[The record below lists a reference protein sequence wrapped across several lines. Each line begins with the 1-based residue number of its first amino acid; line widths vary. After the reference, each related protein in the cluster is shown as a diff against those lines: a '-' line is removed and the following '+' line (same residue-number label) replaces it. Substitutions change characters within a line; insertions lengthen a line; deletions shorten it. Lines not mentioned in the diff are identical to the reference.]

1 MMSTK
6 DFEHKQIIFAMLN
19 EGEKISFKNDNI
31 VIRREDDSIKLQSTC
46 YRLFVLF
53 IAGHFTLTSGLM
65 ERSRKFGFTIVFLN
79 YYMRPYAVLPAKA
92 EGNVLLRRT
101 QYYYDD
107 FDIGAH
113 IISNKIHNQ
122 CFLLRKIRNKSDELK
137 KTVSLMDVYEKSVL
151 VPKLSLQEI
160 MGIEGVAAKTYFEQL
175 FIDHNWIAR
184 RPRVKHDSINCL
196 MDIGY
201 TILFN
206 MVNAMLEIYGFDTY
220 VGVLHREFFHRK
232 SLVCDIVEPF
242 RPIIDACLL
251 KALNLGQV
259 HEDDFYKDQGQ
270 YFIGGKN
277 AVPYIKIMLDA
288 LLEYKNEM
296 FLYVQSYYRAFVRQ
310 KTPEEFPNFYMEA

>member
-1 MMSTK
+1 MSTK
-6 DFEHKQIIFAMLN
+6 DFEHKQVIFAMLN

-31 VIRREDDSIKLQSTC
+31 VIRKEDNSIKLQSTC

-53 IAGHFTLTSGLM
+53 IAGHFSLTSGLM
-65 ERSRKFGFTIVFLN
+65 ERARKFSFTIVFLN

-92 EGNVLLRRT
+92 EGNVILRRT

-107 FDIGAH
+107 FDVGAY

-122 CFLLRKIRNKSDELK
+122 NFLLKKIRNKSEDLK
-137 KTVSLMDVYEKSVL
+137 KIISLMEVYEKSVL
-151 VPKLSLQEI
+151 VPGLSLQEI
-160 MGIEGVAAKTYFEQL
+160 MGVEGVAARGYFEQL
-175 FIDHNWIAR
+175 FRDHDWTAR
-184 RPRVKHDSINCL
+184 RPRVKHDAINCL

-206 MVNAMLEIYGFDTY
+206 LVNAMLELFGFDTY

-242 RPIIDACLL
+242 RPIVDASLI
-251 KALNLGQV
+251 KALNLGQI
-259 HEDDFYKDQGQ
+259 HEDDFYVDQGQ

-296 FLYVQSYYRAFVRQ
+296 FLYVQCYYRAFVRQ
-310 KTPEEFPNFYMEA
+310 KTIDQFPVFYMEG

>member
-6 DFEHKQIIFAMLN
+6 DFEHKQVIFAMLN

-31 VIRREDDSIKLQSTC
+31 VIRKEDNSIKLQSTC

-53 IAGHFTLTSGLM
+53 IAGHFSLTSGLM
-65 ERSRKFGFTIVFLN
+65 ERARKFSFTIVFLN

-92 EGNVLLRRT
+92 EGNVILRRT

-107 FDIGAH
+107 FDVGAY

-122 CFLLRKIRNKSDELK
+122 NFLLKKIRNKSEDLK
-137 KTVSLMDVYEKSVL
+137 KIISLMEVYEKSVL
-151 VPKLSLQEI
+151 VPGLSLQEI
-160 MGIEGVAAKTYFEQL
+160 MGVEGVAARGYFEQL
-175 FIDHNWIAR
+175 FREHDWTAR
-184 RPRVKHDSINCL
+184 RPRVKHDAINCL

-206 MVNAMLEIYGFDTY
+206 LVNAMLELFGFDTY

-242 RPIIDACLL
+242 RPIVDASLI
-251 KALNLGQV
+251 KALNLGQI
-259 HEDDFYKDQGQ
+259 HEDDFYVDQGQ

-310 KTPEEFPNFYMEA
+310 KTIDQFPVFYMEG

>member
-1 MMSTK
+1 MSTK
-6 DFEHKQIIFAMLN
+6 DFEHKQVIFAMLN
-19 EGEKISFKNDNI
+19 DGEKISFKNDNI
-31 VIRREDDSIKLQSTC
+31 VIRKEDNSIKLQSTC

-53 IAGHFTLTSGLM
+53 IAGHFSLTSGLM
-65 ERSRKFGFTIVFLN
+65 ERARKFSFTIVFLN

-92 EGNVLLRRT
+92 EGNVILRRT

-107 FDIGAH
+107 FDVGAY

-122 CFLLRKIRNKSDELK
+122 NFLLKKIRNKSEDLK
-137 KTVSLMDVYEKSVL
+137 KIISLMEVYEKSVL
-151 VPKLSLQEI
+151 VPGLSLQEI
-160 MGIEGVAAKTYFEQL
+160 MGVEGVAARGYFEQL
-175 FIDHNWIAR
+175 FCDHDWTAR
-184 RPRVKHDSINCL
+184 RPRVKHDAINCL

-206 MVNAMLEIYGFDTY
+206 LVNAMLELFGFDTY

-242 RPIIDACLL
+242 RPIVDASLI
-251 KALNLGQV
+251 KALNLGQI
-259 HEDDFYKDQGQ
+259 HEDDFYVDQGQ

-310 KTPEEFPNFYMEA
+310 KTIDQFPVFYMEG

>member
-1 MMSTK
+1 MSTK
-6 DFEHKQIIFAMLN
+6 DFEHKQVIFAMLN

-31 VIRREDDSIKLQSTC
+31 VIRKEDNSIKLQSTC

-53 IAGHFTLTSGLM
+53 IAGHFSLTSGLM
-65 ERSRKFGFTIVFLN
+65 ERARKFSFTIVFLN

-92 EGNVLLRRT
+92 EGNVILRRT

-107 FDIGAH
+107 FDVGAY

-122 CFLLRKIRNKSDELK
+122 NFLLKKIRNKSEDLK
-137 KTVSLMDVYEKSVL
+137 KIISLMEVYEKSVL
-151 VPKLSLQEI
+151 VPGLSLQEI
-160 MGIEGVAAKTYFEQL
+160 MGVEGVAARGYFEQL
-175 FIDHNWIAR
+175 FREHDWTAR
-184 RPRVKHDSINCL
+184 RPRVKHDAINCL

-206 MVNAMLEIYGFDTY
+206 LVNAMLELFGFDTY

-242 RPIIDACLL
+242 RPIVDASLI
-251 KALNLGQV
+251 KALNLGQI
-259 HEDDFYKDQGQ
+259 HEDDFYVDQGQ

-310 KTPEEFPNFYMEA
+310 KAIDQFPVFYMER

>member
-6 DFEHKQIIFAMLN
+6 DFEHKQVIFAMLN

-31 VIRREDDSIKLQSTC
+31 VIRREDNSIKLQSTC

-53 IAGHFTLTSGLM
+53 IAGHFSLTSGLM
-65 ERSRKFGFTIVFLN
+65 ERARKFSFTIVFLN

-92 EGNVLLRRT
+92 EGNVILRRT

-107 FDIGAH
+107 FDVGAY

-122 CFLLRKIRNKSDELK
+122 NFLLKKIRNKSEDLK
-137 KTVSLMDVYEKSVL
+137 KIISLMEVYEKSVL
-151 VPKLSLQEI
+151 VPGLSLQEI
-160 MGIEGVAAKTYFEQL
+160 MGVEGVAARGYFEQL
-175 FIDHNWIAR
+175 FREHDWTAR
-184 RPRVKHDSINCL
+184 RPRVKHDAINCL

-206 MVNAMLEIYGFDTY
+206 LVNAMLELFGFDTY
-220 VGVLHREFFHRK
+220 IGVLHREFFHRK

-242 RPIIDACLL
+242 RPIVDASLI
-251 KALNLGQV
+251 KALNLGQI
-259 HEDDFYKDQGQ
+259 HEDDFYVDQGQ

-288 LLEYKNEM
+288 LLEYKDEM

-310 KTPEEFPNFYMEA
+310 KTIDQFPVFYMEG

>member
-6 DFEHKQIIFAMLN
+6 DFEHKQVIFAMLN

-31 VIRREDDSIKLQSTC
+31 VIRKEDNSIKLQSTC

-53 IAGHFTLTSGLM
+53 IAGHFSLTSGLM
-65 ERSRKFGFTIVFLN
+65 ERARKFSFTIVFLN

-92 EGNVLLRRT
+92 EGNVILRRT

-107 FDIGAH
+107 FDVGAY

-122 CFLLRKIRNKSDELK
+122 NFLLKKIRNKSEDLK
-137 KTVSLMDVYEKSVL
+137 KIISLMEVYEKSVL
-151 VPKLSLQEI
+151 VPGLSLQEI
-160 MGIEGVAAKTYFEQL
+160 MGVEGVAARGYFEQL
-175 FIDHNWIAR
+175 FREHDWTAR
-184 RPRVKHDSINCL
+184 RPRVKHDAINCL

-206 MVNAMLEIYGFDTY
+206 LVNAMLELFGFDTY

-242 RPIIDACLL
+242 RPIVDASLI
-251 KALNLGQV
+251 KSLNLGQI
-259 HEDDFYKDQGQ
+259 HEDDFYVDQGQ

-310 KTPEEFPNFYMEA
+310 KTIDQFPVFYMER

>member
-31 VIRREDDSIKLQSTC
+31 VIRREDNSIKLQSTC

-53 IAGHFTLTSGLM
+53 IAGHFSLTSGLM
-65 ERSRKFGFTIVFLN
+65 ERARKFGFTIVFLN
-79 YYMRPYAVLPAKA
+79 YYMRPYAILPAKA
-92 EGNVLLRRT
+92 EGNVILRRT

-107 FDIGAH
+107 FDIGAY

-122 CFLLRKIRNKSDELK
+122 NHLLKKIRNKSDDLK
-137 KTVSLMDVYEKSVL
+137 KTISLMEVYEKSVL
-151 VPKLSLQEI
+151 VPGLSLQEI
-160 MGIEGVAAKTYFEQL
+160 MGTEGVAARGYFEQL
-175 FIDHNWIAR
+175 FRDYNWTAR
-184 RPRVKHDSINCL
+184 RPRVKHDVINCL

-206 MVNAMLEIYGFDTY
+206 LINAMLELFGFDTY

-232 SLVCDIVEPF
+232 SLACDLVEPF
-242 RPIIDACLL
+242 RPIVDASLI
-251 KALNLGQV
+251 KALNLGQI
-259 HEDDFYKDQGQ
+259 HEDDFYVDQGQ

-288 LLEYKNEM
+288 LLDFKNEI

-310 KTPEEFPNFYMEA
+310 KPIDQFPVFYMEV

>member
-1 MMSTK
+1 MSTK
-6 DFEHKQIIFAMLN
+6 DFEHKQVIFAMLN

-31 VIRREDDSIKLQSTC
+31 VIRREDNSIKLQSTC

-53 IAGHFTLTSGLM
+53 IAGHFSLTSGLM
-65 ERSRKFGFTIVFLN
+65 ERARKFSFTIVFLN

-92 EGNVLLRRT
+92 EGNVILRRT

-107 FDIGAH
+107 FDVGAY

-122 CFLLRKIRNKSDELK
+122 NFLLKKIRNKSEDLK
-137 KTVSLMDVYEKSVL
+137 KIISLMEVYEKSVL
-151 VPKLSLQEI
+151 VPGLSLQEI
-160 MGIEGVAAKTYFEQL
+160 MGVEGVAARGYFEQL
-175 FIDHNWIAR
+175 FREHDWTAR
-184 RPRVKHDSINCL
+184 RPRVKHDAINCL

-206 MVNAMLEIYGFDTY
+206 LVNAMLELFGFDTY

-242 RPIIDACLL
+242 RPIVDASLI
-251 KALNLGQV
+251 KSLNLGQI
-259 HEDDFYKDQGQ
+259 HEDDFYVDQGQ

-310 KTPEEFPNFYMEA
+310 KTIEQFPVFYMEG

>member
-1 MMSTK
+1 MSTK
-6 DFEHKQIIFAMLN
+6 DFEHKQVIFAMLN

-31 VIRREDDSIKLQSTC
+31 VIRKEDNSIKLQSTC

-53 IAGHFTLTSGLM
+53 IAGHFSLTSGLM
-65 ERSRKFGFTIVFLN
+65 ERARKFSFTIVFLN

-92 EGNVLLRRT
+92 EGNVILRRT

-107 FDIGAH
+107 FDVGAY

-122 CFLLRKIRNKSDELK
+122 NFLLKKIRNKSEDLK
-137 KTVSLMDVYEKSVL
+137 KIISLMEVYEKSVL
-151 VPKLSLQEI
+151 VPGLSLQEI
-160 MGIEGVAAKTYFEQL
+160 MGVEGVAARGYFEQL
-175 FIDHNWIAR
+175 FREHDWTAR
-184 RPRVKHDSINCL
+184 RPRVKHDAINCL

-206 MVNAMLEIYGFDTY
+206 LVNAMLELFGFDTY

-242 RPIIDACLL
+242 RPIVDASLI
-251 KALNLGQV
+251 KALNLGQI
-259 HEDDFYKDQGQ
+259 HEDDFYVDQGQ

-277 AVPYIKIMLDA
+277 AIPYIKIMLDA

-310 KTPEEFPNFYMEA
+310 KTINLYPVFYMEG

>member
-1 MMSTK
+1 MSTK
-6 DFEHKQIIFAMLN
+6 DFEHKQVIFAMLN

-31 VIRREDDSIKLQSTC
+31 VIRREDNSIKLQSTC

-53 IAGHFTLTSGLM
+53 IAGHFSLTSGLM
-65 ERSRKFGFTIVFLN
+65 ERARKFSFTIVFLN

-92 EGNVLLRRT
+92 EGNVILRRT

-107 FDIGAH
+107 FDVGAY

-122 CFLLRKIRNKSDELK
+122 NFLLKKIRNKSEDLK
-137 KTVSLMDVYEKSVL
+137 KIISLMEVYEKSVL
-151 VPKLSLQEI
+151 VPGLSLQEI
-160 MGIEGVAAKTYFEQL
+160 MGVEGVAARGYFEQL
-175 FIDHNWIAR
+175 FREHDWTAR
-184 RPRVKHDSINCL
+184 RPRVKHDAINCL

-206 MVNAMLEIYGFDTY
+206 LVNAMLELFGFDTY

-242 RPIIDACLL
+242 RPIVDASLI
-251 KALNLGQV
+251 KALNLGQI
-259 HEDDFYKDQGQ
+259 HEDDFYVDQGQ

-310 KTPEEFPNFYMEA
+310 KTIDQFPVFYMEG

>member
-1 MMSTK
+1 MSTK
-6 DFEHKQIIFAMLN
+6 DFEHKQVIFAMLN
-19 EGEKISFKNDNI
+19 DGEKISFKNDNI
-31 VIRREDDSIKLQSTC
+31 VIRREDNSIKLQSTC

-53 IAGHFTLTSGLM
+53 IAGHFSLTSGLM
-65 ERSRKFGFTIVFLN
+65 ERARKFSFTIVFLN

-92 EGNVLLRRT
+92 EGNVILRRT

-107 FDIGAH
+107 FDVGAY

-122 CFLLRKIRNKSDELK
+122 NFLLKKIRNKSEDLK
-137 KTVSLMDVYEKSVL
+137 KIISLMEVYEKSVL
-151 VPKLSLQEI
+151 VPGLSLQEI
-160 MGIEGVAAKTYFEQL
+160 MGVEGVAARGYFEQL
-175 FIDHNWIAR
+175 FREHDWTAR
-184 RPRVKHDSINCL
+184 RPRVKHDAINCL

-206 MVNAMLEIYGFDTY
+206 LVNAMLELFGFDTY

-242 RPIIDACLL
+242 RPIVDASLI
-251 KALNLGQV
+251 KALNLGQI
-259 HEDDFYKDQGQ
+259 HEDDFYVDQGQ

-310 KTPEEFPNFYMEA
+310 KTIEQFPVFYMEG

>member
-6 DFEHKQIIFAMLN
+6 DFEHKQVIFAMLN

-31 VIRREDDSIKLQSTC
+31 VIRKEDNSIKLQSTC

-53 IAGHFTLTSGLM
+53 IAGHFSLTSGLM
-65 ERSRKFGFTIVFLN
+65 ERARKFSFTIVFLN

-92 EGNVLLRRT
+92 EGNVILRRT

-107 FDIGAH
+107 FDVGAY

-122 CFLLRKIRNKSDELK
+122 NFLLKKIRNKSEDLK
-137 KTVSLMDVYEKSVL
+137 KIISLMEVYEKSVL
-151 VPKLSLQEI
+151 VPGLSLQEI
-160 MGIEGVAAKTYFEQL
+160 MGVEGVAARGYFEQL
-175 FIDHNWIAR
+175 FRDHDWTAR
-184 RPRVKHDSINCL
+184 RPRVKHDAINCL

-206 MVNAMLEIYGFDTY
+206 LVNAMLELFGFDTY

-242 RPIIDACLL
+242 RPIVDASLI
-251 KALNLGQV
+251 KALNLGQI
-259 HEDDFYKDQGQ
+259 HEDDFYVDQGQ

-310 KTPEEFPNFYMEA
+310 KTIDQFPVFYMEG

>member
-6 DFEHKQIIFAMLN
+6 DFEHKQVIFAMLN

-31 VIRREDDSIKLQSTC
+31 VIRREDGSIKLQSTC

-53 IAGHFTLTSGLM
+53 IAGHFSLTSGLM
-65 ERSRKFGFTIVFLN
+65 ERARKFRFTIVFLN
-79 YYMRPYAVLPAKA
+79 YYMRPYAILPAKA
-92 EGNVLLRRT
+92 EGNVILRRT

-107 FDIGAH
+107 FDIGAY

-122 CFLLRKIRNKSDELK
+122 NHLLKKIRNKPDDLK
-137 KTVSLMDVYEKSVL
+137 KMISLMEVYEKSVL
-151 VPKLSLQEI
+151 VPGLSLQEI
-160 MGIEGVAAKTYFEQL
+160 MGIEGVAARGYFEQL
-175 FIDHNWIAR
+175 FREHDWTAR
-184 RPRVKHDSINCL
+184 RPRVKHDAINCL

-206 MVNAMLEIYGFDTY
+206 LIDAMLELFGFDTY

-232 SLVCDIVEPF
+232 SLVCDVEEPF
-242 RPIIDACLL
+242 RPIIDASLI

-259 HEDDFYKDQGQ
+259 HEDDFYVEQGQ

-277 AVPYIKIMLDA
+277 AVPYIKLMLDS
-288 LLEYKNEM
+288 LLGYKNEM
-296 FLYVQSYYRAFVRQ
+296 FLYVQDYYRAFVRQ
-310 KTPEEFPNFYMEA
+310 KPIEQFPIFHMEG

>member
-1 MMSTK
+1 MSTK
-6 DFEHKQIIFAMLN
+6 DFEHKQVIFAMLN

-31 VIRREDDSIKLQSTC
+31 VIRREDNSIKLQSTC

-53 IAGHFTLTSGLM
+53 IAGHFSLTSGLM
-65 ERSRKFGFTIVFLN
+65 ERARKFSFTIVFLN

-92 EGNVLLRRT
+92 EGNVILRRT

-107 FDIGAH
+107 FDVGAY

-122 CFLLRKIRNKSDELK
+122 NFLLKKIRNKSEDLK
-137 KTVSLMDVYEKSVL
+137 KIISLMEVYEKSVL
-151 VPKLSLQEI
+151 VPGLSLQEI
-160 MGIEGVAAKTYFEQL
+160 MGVEGVAARGYFEQL
-175 FIDHNWIAR
+175 FREHDWTAR
-184 RPRVKHDSINCL
+184 RPRVKHDAINCL

-206 MVNAMLEIYGFDTY
+206 LVNAMLELFGFDTY

-242 RPIIDACLL
+242 RPIVDASLI
-251 KALNLGQV
+251 KALNLGQI
-259 HEDDFYKDQGQ
+259 HEDDFYVDQGQ

-296 FLYVQSYYRAFVRQ
+296 FHYVQSYYRAFVRQ
-310 KTPEEFPNFYMEA
+310 KTIDQFPVFYMEG

>member
-1 MMSTK
+1 MSTK
-6 DFEHKQIIFAMLN
+6 DFEHKQVIFAMLN

-31 VIRREDDSIKLQSTC
+31 VIRREDNSIKLQSTC

-53 IAGHFTLTSGLM
+53 IAGHFSLTSGLM
-65 ERSRKFGFTIVFLN
+65 ERARKFSFTIVFLN

-92 EGNVLLRRT
+92 EGNVILRRT

-107 FDIGAH
+107 FDVGAY

-122 CFLLRKIRNKSDELK
+122 NFLLKKIRNKSEDLK
-137 KTVSLMDVYEKSVL
+137 KIISLMEVYEKSVL
-151 VPKLSLQEI
+151 VPGLSLQEI
-160 MGIEGVAAKTYFEQL
+160 MGVEGVAARGYFEQL
-175 FIDHNWIAR
+175 FCEHDWTAR
-184 RPRVKHDSINCL
+184 RPRVKHDAINCL

-206 MVNAMLEIYGFDTY
+206 LVNAMLELFGFDTY

-242 RPIIDACLL
+242 RPIVDASLI
-251 KALNLGQV
+251 KALNLGQI
-259 HEDDFYKDQGQ
+259 HEDDFYVNQGQ

-310 KTPEEFPNFYMEA
+310 KTIDQFPVFYMEG

>member
-1 MMSTK
+1 MSTR

-31 VIRREDDSIKLQSTC
+31 VIRREDNSVKLQSTC

-53 IAGHFTLTSGLM
+53 IAGHFSLTSGLM
-65 ERSRKFGFTIVFLN
+65 ERARKFSFTIVFLN

-92 EGNVLLRRT
+92 EGNVILRRT
-101 QYYYDD
+101 QYYYED
-107 FDIGAH
+107 FDIGAY

-122 CFLLRKIRNKSDELK
+122 NFLLKKIRNKTENLK
-137 KTVSLMDVYEKSVL
+137 RIISLMDVYEKSVL
-151 VPKLSLQEI
+151 VPGLSVQEI
-160 MGIEGVAAKTYFEQL
+160 MGIEGVAARGYFEQL
-175 FIDHNWIAR
+175 FREHNWSAR

-206 MVNAMLEIYGFDTY
+206 LINAILELFGFDTY

-242 RPIIDACLL
+242 RPIIDASLI
-251 KALNLGQV
+251 KALNLGQI
-259 HEDDFYKDQGQ
+259 HEEDFYVNQGQ

-288 LLEYKNEM
+288 LLEYKNEV

-310 KTPEEFPNFYMEA
+310 KTIDQFPNFYMEG

>member
-1 MMSTK
+1 MSTK
-6 DFEHKQIIFAMLN
+6 DFEHKQVIFAMLN

-31 VIRREDDSIKLQSTC
+31 VIRKEDNSIKLQSTC

-53 IAGHFTLTSGLM
+53 IAGHFSLTSGLM
-65 ERSRKFGFTIVFLN
+65 ERARKFSFTIVFLN

-92 EGNVLLRRT
+92 EGNVILRRT

-107 FDIGAH
+107 FDVGAY

-122 CFLLRKIRNKSDELK
+122 NFLLKKIRNKSEDLK
-137 KTVSLMDVYEKSVL
+137 KIISLMEVYEKSVL
-151 VPKLSLQEI
+151 VPGLSLQEI
-160 MGIEGVAAKTYFEQL
+160 MGVEGVAARGYFEQL
-175 FIDHNWIAR
+175 FREHDWTAR
-184 RPRVKHDSINCL
+184 RPRVKHDAINCL

-206 MVNAMLEIYGFDTY
+206 LVNAMLELFGFDTY

-242 RPIIDACLL
+242 RPIVDASLI
-251 KALNLGQV
+251 KALNLGQI
-259 HEDDFYKDQGQ
+259 HEDDFYVDQGQ

-310 KTPEEFPNFYMEA
+310 KTIDQFPVFYMEG

>member
-1 MMSTK
+1 MSTK
-6 DFEHKQIIFAMLN
+6 DFEHKQVIFAMLN

-31 VIRREDDSIKLQSTC
+31 VIRKEDNSIKLQSTC

-53 IAGHFTLTSGLM
+53 IAGHFSLTSGLM
-65 ERSRKFGFTIVFLN
+65 ERARKFSFTIVFLN

-92 EGNVLLRRT
+92 EGNVILRRT
-101 QYYYDD
+101 QYYYED
-107 FDIGAH
+107 FDVGAY

-122 CFLLRKIRNKSDELK
+122 NFLLKKIRNKSEDLK
-137 KTVSLMDVYEKSVL
+137 KIISLMEVYEKSVL
-151 VPKLSLQEI
+151 VPGLSLQEI
-160 MGIEGVAAKTYFEQL
+160 MGVEGVAARGYFEQL
-175 FIDHNWIAR
+175 FREHDWTAR
-184 RPRVKHDSINCL
+184 RPRVKHDAINCL

-206 MVNAMLEIYGFDTY
+206 LVNAMLELFGFDTY

-242 RPIIDACLL
+242 RPIVDASLI
-251 KALNLGQV
+251 KALNLGQI
-259 HEDDFYKDQGQ
+259 HEDDFYVDQGQ

-310 KTPEEFPNFYMEA
+310 KTIDQFPVFYMEG

>member
-1 MMSTK
+1 MSTK
-6 DFEHKQIIFAMLN
+6 DFEHKQVIFAMLN

-53 IAGHFTLTSGLM
+53 IAGHFSLTSGLM
-65 ERSRKFGFTIVFLN
+65 ERARKFSFTIVFLN

-92 EGNVLLRRT
+92 EGNVILRRT

-107 FDIGAH
+107 FDIGAY

-122 CFLLRKIRNKSDELK
+122 SHLLKKIRNKPDELK
-137 KTVSLMDVYEKSVL
+137 KMISLIDVYEKSVL
-151 VPKLSLQEI
+151 VPGLSLQEI
-160 MGIEGVAAKTYFEQL
+160 MGIEGVAARGYFEQL
-175 FIDHNWIAR
+175 FKDHDWTAR
-184 RPRVKHDSINCL
+184 RPRVKHDAINCL

-206 MVNAMLEIYGFDTY
+206 LINAMLELFGFDTY

-242 RPIIDACLL
+242 RPIIDASLI

-259 HEDDFYKDQGQ
+259 HEEDFYVEQGQ

-288 LLEYKNEM
+288 LLENKNEM
-296 FLYVQSYYRAFVRQ
+296 FRYVQDYYRAFVRQ
-310 KTPEEFPNFYMEA
+310 KPIEQFPIFYMEG

>member
-1 MMSTK
+1 MSTK
-6 DFEHKQIIFAMLN
+6 DFEHKQVIFAMLN

-31 VIRREDDSIKLQSTC
+31 VIRKEDNSIKLQSTC

-53 IAGHFTLTSGLM
+53 IAGHFSLTSGLM
-65 ERSRKFGFTIVFLN
+65 ERARKFSFTIVFLN

-92 EGNVLLRRT
+92 EGNVILRRT

-107 FDIGAH
+107 FDVGAY

-122 CFLLRKIRNKSDELK
+122 NFLLKKIRNKSEDLK
-137 KTVSLMDVYEKSVL
+137 KIISLMEVYEKSVL
-151 VPKLSLQEI
+151 VPGLSLQEI
-160 MGIEGVAAKTYFEQL
+160 MGVEGVAARGYFEQL
-175 FIDHNWIAR
+175 FREHDWTAR
-184 RPRVKHDSINCL
+184 RPRVKHDAINCL

-206 MVNAMLEIYGFDTY
+206 LVNAMLELFGFDTY

-242 RPIIDACLL
+242 RPIVDASLI
-251 KALNLGQV
+251 KALNLGQI
-259 HEDDFYKDQGQ
+259 HEDDFYVDQGQ

-310 KTPEEFPNFYMEA
+310 KAIDQFPVFYMEG

>member
-1 MMSTK
+1 MSTK
-6 DFEHKQIIFAMLN
+6 DFEHKQVIFAMLN
-19 EGEKISFKNDNI
+19 DGEKISFKNDNI
-31 VIRREDDSIKLQSTC
+31 VIRREDNSIKLQSTC

-53 IAGHFTLTSGLM
+53 IAGHFSLTSGLM
-65 ERSRKFGFTIVFLN
+65 ERARKFSFTIVFLN

-92 EGNVLLRRT
+92 EGNVILRRT

-107 FDIGAH
+107 FDVGAY

-122 CFLLRKIRNKSDELK
+122 NFLLKKIRNKSEDLK
-137 KTVSLMDVYEKSVL
+137 KIISLMEVYEKSVL
-151 VPKLSLQEI
+151 VPGLSLQEI
-160 MGIEGVAAKTYFEQL
+160 MGVEGVAARGYFEQL
-175 FIDHNWIAR
+175 FREHDWTAR
-184 RPRVKHDSINCL
+184 RPRVKHDAINCL

-206 MVNAMLEIYGFDTY
+206 LVNAMLELFGFDTY

-242 RPIIDACLL
+242 RPIVDASLI
-251 KALNLGQV
+251 KALNLGQI
-259 HEDDFYKDQGQ
+259 HEDDFYVDQGQ

-310 KTPEEFPNFYMEA
+310 KTIDQFPVFYMEG

>member
-6 DFEHKQIIFAMLN
+6 DFEHKQVIFAMLN

-31 VIRREDDSIKLQSTC
+31 VIRKEDDSIKLQSTC

-53 IAGHFTLTSGLM
+53 IAGHFSLTSGLM
-65 ERSRKFGFTIVFLN
+65 ERARKFNFTIVFLN

-92 EGNVLLRRT
+92 EGNVILRRT

-107 FDIGAH
+107 FDIGAY

-122 CFLLRKIRNKSDELK
+122 NYLLKKIRNKPNELK
-137 KTVSLMDVYEKSVL
+137 KAISLLDVYEKSVL
-151 VPKLSLQEI
+151 VPGLPLQEI
-160 MGIEGVAAKTYFEQL
+160 MGFEGVAAKSYFEQL
-175 FIDHNWIAR
+175 FRDHNWIAR
-184 RPRVKHDSINCL
+184 RPRVKHDAINCL

-206 MVNAMLEIYGFDTY
+206 LVSAMLELFGFDTY

-232 SLVCDIVEPF
+232 SLVCDLVEPF
-242 RPIIDACLL
+242 RPIVDASLI
-251 KALNLGQV
+251 KALNLGQI
-259 HEDDFYKDQGQ
+259 HENDFYVDQGQ

-277 AVPYIKIMLDA
+277 AIPYIKIMLDA

-296 FLYVQSYYRAFVRQ
+296 FLYVQNYYRSFVRQ
-310 KTPEEFPNFYMEA
+310 KPIEQFPLFYMEN